1 MTRENSQRHQVPV
14 DIRQLTWASVLIGV
28 GAVLWLAGVSLGS
41 AAVVR
46 AAKHW
51 IRQLDQPPRELAKM
65 NWERFKSA
73 KTAGTE
79 AWRIGSSAR
88 LSAVSN
94 S

>member
-1 MTRENSQRHQVPV
+1 MTRENRLRHEMPI
-14 DIRQLTWASVLIGV
+14 DIRQLTWAGVLIGV

-46 AAKHW
+46 AAKRW
-51 IRQLDQPPRELAKM
+51 IRQLDQPPRELAKI
-65 NWERFKSA
+65 NWVRFKNA

-79 AWRIGSSAR
+79 AWRNGSSAR
-88 LSAVSN
+88 LSAASN

>member
-51 IRQLDQPPRELAKM
+51 IRQLDQPPRGAGQDELGAIQ
-65 NWERFKSA
+65 ERQN
-73 KTAGTE
+73 G
-79 AWRIGSSAR
+79 WD
-88 LSAVSN
+88 
-94 S
+94 